1 MSKENTAEDEKHHTG
16 GDEFAGLFKR
26 DPLQTAKS
34 DAWKKQIQSAFEDV
48 EPAEDGQEHR
58 QACPDVVKAD
68 DQGPHRQSQER
79 VEEVASGPFA
89 AEENEEFGPFFMSG
103 DVRKAHQQ
111 KIESGN
117 ELDGSFH
124 E

>member
-1 MSKENTAEDEKHHTG
+1 
-16 GDEFAGLFKR
+16 
-26 DPLQTAKS
+26 
-34 DAWKKQIQSAFEDV
+34 
-48 EPAEDGQEHR
+48 
-58 QACPDVVKAD
+58 
-68 DQGPHRQSQER
+68 
-79 VEEVASGPFA
+79 
-89 AEENEEFGPFFMSG
+89 MSG